1 MNQNRFIAFQHFL
14 FQEQEKSRDSVEIS
28 QNISCVMNV
37 NRVDLLKS
45 SVENFEFLSFQN
57 FSKRCVF
64 VYVQDGMNHEMI
76 NVNNEK

>member
-1 MNQNRFIAFQHFL
+1 MMNQNRFIAFQHFL

-45 SVENFEFLSFQN
+45 SVENFEFLSF
-57 FSKRCVF
+57 
-64 VYVQDGMNHEMI
+64 
-76 NVNNEK
+76 